1 MCIYIYIWVHAYVY
15 IYIYM
20 GICIFIYIYIY
31 IWVCI
36 YIYIHMGIIY
46 ICICRIYMGI
56 CVYIYIHTCR
66 CQYVESLSWC
76 KLPGPRILFQL
87 GEPHKCV
94 HRVTRLK
101 GPRHENKAE
110 MCQRLGMG
118 TRNID
123 TSSNMLGPKH
133 GKLSLQLSNL
143 AL

>member
-1 MCIYIYIWVHAYVY
+1 MCIYIWVHVYVY
-15 IYIYM
+15 IYIYGYM
-20 GICIFIYIYIY
+20 Y
-31 IWVCI
+31 I
-36 YIYIHMGIIY
+36 YIYIHMGIYIYTHGYNIY
-46 ICICRIYMGI
+46 IYTHMG
-56 CVYIYIHTCR
+56 IYIHTCR

>member
-1 MCIYIYIWVHAYVY
+1 MYTCVYIYIYGYMYMCIYIWVYVYLYIYTYGYVY
-15 IYIYM
+15 IYIYTH
-20 GICIFIYIYIY
+20 GYNIYIYT
-31 IWVCI
+31 
-36 YIYIHMGIIY
+36 HMG
-46 ICICRIYMGI
+46 
-56 CVYIYIHTCR
+56 IYIHTCR

-123 TSSNMLGPKH
+123 TSSNMLGPEH